1 MAKLP
6 QFIFRA
12 NAKKKRP
19 GKHSKNAS
27 PGQKGYKKA
36 RRGQGKRR

>member
-6 QFIFRA
+6 QFVFRA
-12 NAKKKRP
+12 SAKTKRP

-27 PGQKGYKKA
+27 PGQKGYKKP